1 MIHGPVEQGNPIL
14 GPCLGED
21 VADVI
26 IDRAF
31 ADREPL
37 GDLLVGEPFGHQL
50 DDLDFPLR
58 ELVHNAS
65 SDEWPGSGHG
75 VTVGSALWFAVQDDG
90 SVCGDGLRLQRA
102 LASGRFVVTAEV
114 TPPRGGDPLRTLE
127 AARALRGWVDA
138 VNVTDGSRAVMRMSS
153 LAVCCLLQREGLE
166 PVLQMACRD
175 RNRIALQADLLG
187 AHALGLR
194 NVLCLTGDPVRA
206 GDQPNARPVNELE
219 SVRLLRM
226 VQQLNQ
232 GLDPVNGALP
242 DGPTALFAGAAA
254 DPQSPSWAGLRTRV
268 RRKAE
273 AGARFLQTQ
282 MVTDLDALRRFIDEI
297 AAPLDLPVLAGVFL
311 LKSARNAAFINR
323 VVPGANIPQVLI
335 DRLAIAA
342 DPATEGIAIA
352 AEQVNAY
359 REVAQGVHLMAIKAE
374 ERIPAIL
381 RQAGLTAGAGS
392 AGDLAQGEVG
402 AQQLG
407 HGLLLG

>member
-1 MIHGPVEQGNPIL
+1 MALPHDGPV
-14 GPCLGED
+14 C
-21 VADVI
+21 
-26 IDRAF
+26 
-31 ADREPL
+31 
-37 GDLLVGEPFGHQL
+37 
-50 DDLDFPLR
+50 
-58 ELVHNAS
+58 
-65 SDEWPGSGHG
+65 SG
-75 VTVGSALWFAVQDDG
+75 
-90 SVCGDGLRLQRA
+90 GLRLQEA

-114 TPPRGGDPLRTLE
+114 TPPRGADPVRTLE

-153 LAVCCLLQREGLE
+153 LAVCCLLQREGIE

-206 GDQPNARPVNELE
+206 GDQPDARPVNELE

-232 GLDPVNGALP
+232 GIDPVKGDLP
-242 DGPTALFAGAAA
+242 DGPTELFAGAAA
-254 DPQSPSWAGLRTRV
+254 DPQSPSWSGLRHRV

-282 MVTDLDALRRFIDEI
+282 MVTDTDALRRFVDEI
-297 AAPLDLPVLAGVFL
+297 AAPLGLPVLAGVFL
-311 LKSARNAAFINR
+311 LKSAKNAAFINR
-323 VVPGANIPQVLI
+323 VVPGANIPQSVI
-335 DRLAIAA
+335 DRLAAAA
-342 DPATEGIAIA
+342 DPATEGMAIA

-359 REVAQGVHLMAIKAE
+359 RTVAQGVHLMAVKAE

-381 RQAGLTAGAGS
+381 QQAGLESS
-392 AGDLAQGEVG
+392 AGNLAEGQVG
-402 AQQLG
+402 AEQLG
-407 HGLLLG
+407 HGLLLR